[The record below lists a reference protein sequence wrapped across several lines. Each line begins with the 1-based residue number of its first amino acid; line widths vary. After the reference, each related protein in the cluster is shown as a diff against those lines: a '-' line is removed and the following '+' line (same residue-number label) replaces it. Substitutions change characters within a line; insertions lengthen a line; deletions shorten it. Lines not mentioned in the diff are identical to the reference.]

1 MGNPEDMETAECTG
15 PLFDMSKNDL
25 RIEST
30 EKEDIL
36 VITKVLPAVG
46 SDMLV
51 YDNDTE
57 MEETVPCLQ
66 KKVRRDA
73 QIAQLLLIADR
84 RKKEADKTKEQMKEM
99 ESWKSEIES
108 KLEALTGAL
117 TGIAE
122 QLSATAKAQSA
133 VELMVKSQG
142 ESITTALAT
151 MQTQMAQ
158 LAAARQ

>member
-1 MGNPEDMETAECTG
+1 
-15 PLFDMSKNDL
+15 
-25 RIEST
+25 
-30 EKEDIL
+30 
-36 VITKVLPAVG
+36 
-46 SDMLV
+46 
-51 YDNDTE
+51 

-66 KKVRRDA
+66 KKVQKDA

-84 RKKEADKTKEQMKEM
+84 SKKEADKTKEQMKEM

-133 VELMVKSQG
+133 FEQMVKAQG

-158 LAAARQ
+158 FAAARQ